1 MSLKENIRKNQIDN
15 RLLLSQAHIERL
27 SDNFLSQWIK
37 FSKLIS
43 YSVVAVYYPFNNEA
57 SSLQIISYLHSKNK
71 TVLLPIVKNDS
82 KKLLFAKY
90 HQSRKLKKNQLG
102 IFEPVDKEYV
112 DIENIDMALVPCVA
126 FNQQLYRVGTG
137 GGFYDQTFS
146 KKTPAT
152 LIGLAYSFQMEDDS
166 FEEEHDVKMD
176 YVITQKEIIKP
187 SPRF

>member
-1 MSLKENIRKNQIDN
+1 LSLKENIRNNQIEN

-27 SDNFLSQWIK
+27 SDNFLSKWIK
-37 FSKLIS
+37 FSKSIS
-43 YSVVAVYYPFNNEA
+43 YSTVAAYYPFNNEA
-57 SSLQIISYLHSKNK
+57 STLQIISYLNSKNK
-71 TVLLPIVKNDS
+71 TVLLPVIKHNS

-90 HQSRKLKKNQLG
+90 HHSSKLKKNQLG

-112 DIENIDMALVPCVA
+112 NIEDIDMVLVPCVA
-126 FNQQLYRVGTG
+126 FNKQLYRIGMG

-166 FEEEHDVKMD
+166 FEEEHDIRMD
-176 YVITQKEIIKP
+176 YVITQKEVWTN
-187 SPRF
+187 